1 MRVCRLDEGKTKSCI
16 CIKRAE
22 NRAVQKVD
30 MKPVRVYFQEL
41 SAFSGLIT

>member
-1 MRVCRLDEGKTKSCI
+1 MRVCRLYEEKTKSWI

-22 NRAVQKVD
+22 NRAAQKVD

-41 SAFSGLIT
+41 SAFSGLIS